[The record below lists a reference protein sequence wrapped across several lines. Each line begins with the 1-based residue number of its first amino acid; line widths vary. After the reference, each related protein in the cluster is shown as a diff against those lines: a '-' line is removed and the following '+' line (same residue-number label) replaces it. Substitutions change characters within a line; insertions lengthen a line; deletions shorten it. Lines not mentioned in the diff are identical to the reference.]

1 MVKQGEAGLFSIVY
15 IYYIYAFVSLFYTI
29 NSMSDV
35 VASTSTSWQF
45 VASYLCQPRV
55 CKYSIPVFSF
65 SRQLILVVAEEDA

>member
-1 MVKQGEAGLFSIVY
+1 MVKQGEAVFSIVY
-15 IYYIYAFVSLFYTI
+15 IYYIYAFVSLFYT

-35 VASTSTSWQF
+35 VASTATSWQF

-65 SRQLILVVAEEDA
+65 SRKLILVVAEEDA